1 MITFRQFSCS
11 IIGSVAR
18 AQICSITKTPN
29 SLVYSLTPWLMLHSR
44 APRMVSLS
52 KLRSLSSDGAFTC
65 IKLGCGNVFQTNA
78 GRSTWTAT
86 NGYNLYYQITHY
98 SWAIFWYSIHDLNK
112 SFCPSCFS
120 VNSCA
125 IIFANFLSCCSEIR
139 GHHVNVPHWRNLF
152 FRFFR
157 HHMNARQ
164 ITLSLTHSA
173 FLTSPSVPTESAGIQ
188 HFCSCFSRWTAAS
201 LPFPLKFGPEI
212 ARFMWKKHVKSIWK
226 HSLSFTIYD
235 GKCCI

>member
-1 MITFRQFSCS
+1 
-11 IIGSVAR
+11 
-18 AQICSITKTPN
+18 
-29 SLVYSLTPWLMLHSR
+29 MLHSR

-152 FRFFR
+152 FPDSSDTTWTHDKSHF
-157 HHMNARQ
+157 H
-164 ITLSLTHSA
+164 SLTQLFLHRLLFQQNLLESNIFAVA
-173 FLTSPSVPTESAGIQ
+173 FHVGRQPVCRFRLNLVRKLLASCGKSTLKVFESI
-188 HFCSCFSRWTAAS
+188 
-201 LPFPLKFGPEI
+201 L
-212 ARFMWKKHVKSIWK
+212 
-226 HSLSFTIYD
+226 
-235 GKCCI
+235 